1 MSKRFGPSIMSFF
14 GKRAKP
20 DSAQIVNQPSNEI
33 ENSGRVEL
41 PIVNINTTAN
51 ELDVSSS
58 YMDIANCIDKNIDD
72 RRKYCFLKS
81 DLLPERDYIFP
92 FAERRNKDKVHRRYL
107 QREHLVRYPFLAFSK
122 EKKGLYCKN
131 CFLFCNIQLLQA
143 SCGYEEIGLITKA
156 MTQYTHL
163 TDIVSKHT
171 EKKYHK
177 EATLKSM
184 DFLHSYENPDANI
197 DILLDQ
203 NLRDQTKYNRSVL
216 EKIIRAIIFAGKCGL
231 ALRGRRDDGELLCP
245 DDFNDI
251 DVFSG
256 NFRALLQYTAHSGC
270 CDKGASTQ
278 SEKITNHFAKQLSW
292 FRQFWKYSKT
302 GEVGA
307 VWGDLKL

>member
-51 ELDVSSS
+51 ELEVSSS
-58 YMDIANCIDKNIDD
+58 YMDIADCIDKNIDD
-72 RRKYCFLKS
+72 RREYCFSKS

-131 CFLFCNIQLLQA
+131 CFFFCNIQFLQA

-156 MTQYTHL
+156 MTQ
-163 TDIVSKHT
+163 HT
-171 EKKYHK
+171 
-177 EATLKSM
+177 
-184 DFLHSYENPDANI
+184 
-197 DILLDQ
+197 
-203 NLRDQTKYNRSVL
+203 
-216 EKIIRAIIFAGKCGL
+216 
-231 ALRGRRDDGELLCP
+231 
-245 DDFNDI
+245 
-251 DVFSG
+251 
-256 NFRALLQYTAHSGC
+256 
-270 CDKGASTQ
+270 
-278 SEKITNHFAKQLSW
+278 
-292 FRQFWKYSKT
+292 
-302 GEVGA
+302 
-307 VWGDLKL
+307 